1 MRFLL
6 SKLFY
11 LYVPKLVPVC
21 VSGRS
26 KKKERK
32 NWEEN
37 GNSFLEK
44 GVNHH
49 MQAKSGENEK
59 STDVLA
65 YSIRIKS

>member
-1 MRFLL
+1 MY
-6 SKLFY
+6 SKASAS
-11 LYVPKLVPVC
+11 VC
-21 VSGRS
+21 EWEKQKKR
-26 KKKERK
+26 KKKL
-32 NWEEN
+32 EEN

>member
-1 MRFLL
+1 M
-6 SKLFY
+6 
-11 LYVPKLVPVC
+11 
-21 VSGRS
+21 GEA

>member
-1 MRFLL
+1 M
-6 SKLFY
+6 
-11 LYVPKLVPVC
+11 PVC

-26 KKKERK
+26 KKKRK
-32 NWEEN
+32 KKLEEN

-65 YSIRIKS
+65 TLSG